1 MNIMAD
7 VFMQKLLLLML
18 GSALSLVQT
27 LLGMLWKKILKLGCL
42 FLAEVFQGNL
52 MSIFF
57 PLLKLKLSAWFD
69 NATSMASV
77 TY

>member
-27 LLGMLWKKILKLGCL
+27 LLGMLWKKILKPGCL

-52 MSIFF
+52 MSIFSI
-57 PLLKLKLSAWFD
+57 LLKQKLLA
-69 NATSMASV
+69 
-77 TY
+77 